1 MLNLEKSEFLSKEQL
16 KEVCPVIFAKKASS
30 EVSKHYTHIPT
41 SKVIDDMELL
51 GWKVVDAKSVKAR
64 KSSTR
69 GFQKHL
75 VVFRNPDVVINGE
88 DGDTVFPQVL
98 LTNSHD
104 GKNAFT
110 FTAGLFRMICENGL
124 VVSTSTFEDVKMRHM
139 GYSFEELQV
148 KIKDMVEKLPLT
160 VDSMNKMK
168 ETEIEENKAVEF
180 AKKALTTRFSEK
192 EMKRIKI
199 DINEILKPVRK
210 EDAGKDLWSI
220 FNVVQ
225 EKVIEGDFVYAVG
238 SKIRK
243 ARKIKNFKQDQKV
256 NKELFAL
263 ALEYVN

>member
-1 MLNLEKSEFLSKEQL
+1 MLDLEKSEFLNDAQIAEQAPCVFNE
-16 KEVCPVIFAKKASS
+16 KPSA

-41 SKVIDDMELL
+41 SKVINDMRTL
-51 GWKVVDAKSVKAR
+51 GWDVVDAKEVKAR
-64 KSSTR
+64 KNSTK

-75 VVFRNPDVVINGE
+75 VVFRNPDVVINGKNN
-88 DGDTVFPQVL
+88 DTVFPQVL

-139 GYSFEELQV
+139 GYSFEELQG

-180 AKKALTTRFSEK
+180 AQKALTTRFSEK

-199 DINEILKPVRK
+199 DINDILKPVRK
-210 EDAGKDLWSI
+210 EDAGKDLWSV

>member
-1 MLNLEKSEFLSKEQL
+1 MLDLSKSEFLSKEEL
-16 KEVCPVIFAKKASS
+16 RKVCPVIFADKASK

-41 SKVIDDMELL
+41 SKVVDDMELL

-139 GYSFEELQV
+139 GYSFEELQG

-192 EMKRIKI
+192 EMKRIKV

-225 EKVIEGDFVYAVG
+225 EKVIEGDFVYTVG